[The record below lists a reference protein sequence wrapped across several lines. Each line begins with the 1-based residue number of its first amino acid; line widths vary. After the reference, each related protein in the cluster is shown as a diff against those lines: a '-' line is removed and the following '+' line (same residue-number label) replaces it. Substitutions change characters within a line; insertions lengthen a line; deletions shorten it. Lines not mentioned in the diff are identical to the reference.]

1 MSKYV
6 KSDSIRKPVFIDQ
19 QQEVF
24 EEIKLGVK
32 DTDFL
37 LKIIMRSSFEGTE
50 LELAY
55 NVVSKLT
62 KMHRRNL
69 ES

>member
-69 ES
+69 ED

>member
-6 KSDSIRKPVFIDQ
+6 KSKAIEKPVFVE

-37 LKIIMRSSFEGTE
+37 LKIIMRSAFEGTE
-50 LELAY
+50 VELAY
-55 NVVSKLT
+55 NVISKLT

>member
-6 KSDSIRKPVFIDQ
+6 KSKSIDKPVFVE

-24 EEIKLGVK
+24 KEIKLGVK

-37 LKIIMRSSFEGTE
+37 LKIIMRSAFEGTE
-50 LELAY
+50 VELAY
-55 NVVSKLT
+55 NVISKLT

-69 ES
+69 EG

>member
-6 KSDSIRKPVFIDQ
+6 KSKSIEKPVFVE

-37 LKIIMRSSFEGTE
+37 LKIIMRSAFEGTE
-50 LELAY
+50 VELAY
-55 NVVSKLT
+55 NVISKLT